1 MNIRRVIPDIITVII
16 SFLVILLSFGLGIF
30 YLIVPGAY
38 IQSNTTAQDNIR
50 FRLKNEKDN
59 TYNITYWPTMFGH
72 LIENMAWTVLNPGP
86 NDDIS
91 YNDSSAEILFAA
103 YQLLVIII
111 ILNLLIAMMN
121 TTIQKLQ
128 DKKLLY
134 WKFART
140 AIWLEFMGDGI
151 MLPPPLMTISTVLL
165 LLLRVTA
172 LVVYGIWWLYRKFSK
187 QRVIGL
193 LELLGKQ
200 ANWPNSQAHKACK
213 LDPFKWKQRESHATL
228 MEALI
233 KRLSCLDEG
242 SKEMSDLNPVNF
254 QFSPEMGTKMK
265 RLNST
270 LFNFGAKNESA
281 A

>member
-1 MNIRRVIPDIITVII
+1 
-16 SFLVILLSFGLGIF
+16 
-30 YLIVPGAY
+30 
-38 IQSNTTAQDNIR
+38 
-50 FRLKNEKDN
+50 
-59 TYNITYWPTMFGH
+59 MFGH

-86 NDDIS
+86 NDEIS

-172 LVVYGIWWLYRKFSK
+172 LVIYGMWWLYRKVSK
-187 QRVIGL
+187 QTVIGL

-200 ANWPNSQAHKACK
+200 ANWPNSQAYKACK
-213 LDPFKWKQRESHATL
+213 LDPLKWKQRESHATL

-233 KRLSCLDEG
+233 KRLSSLDEG
-242 SKEMSDLNPVNF
+242 SKEMSDLNPVSS
-254 QFSPEMGTKMK
+254 QFLPEMGTKMK
-265 RLNST
+265 RRNST

-281 A
+281 ALYVF